1 MNQRTVKNWIIAS
14 FAIFML
20 SYVAK
25 LFNPDPFIL
34 ALLRMIGLISSLLA
48 VGYYVTS
55 PGTKLGKVSFA
66 GVIIMTSG
74 IVFKIL
80 HWTGADELIYAGLV
94 ALCVPFAIS
103 FFRKKAQQEEELPQK
118 E

>member
-14 FAIFML
+14 FAVFIL
-20 SYVAK
+20 SYMAK
-25 LFNPDPFIL
+25 LFDPDPFIP

-55 PGTKLGKVSFA
+55 PGTTIGKVSFA
-66 GVIIMTSG
+66 GVIVMTLG
-74 IVFKIL
+74 IVFKIF

-94 ALCVPFAIS
+94 ALVVPFAIGL
-103 FFRKKAQQEEELPQK
+103 FRKKVQREKELSNK
-118 E
+118 

>member
-1 MNQRTVKNWIIAS
+1 MNKNAVTNWIIAS
-14 FAIFML
+14 FAAFIL

-25 LFNPDPFIL
+25 LFDPDPFIP

-55 PGTKLGKVSFA
+55 PATTLGKVSFA

-80 HWTGADELIYAGLV
+80 HWTGADETIYTGL
-94 ALCVPFAIS
+94 AIFGVPFAIG
-103 FFRKKAQQEEELPQK
+103 FFRKKVQQE
-118 E
+118 